1 MSTQLRL
8 FGEKR
13 DSTQGVDI
21 AEQIQCIP
29 LVWFALFVPSDLKKP
44 KSKEPAPITLSTS
57 VKSALQ
63 NLEANAPNLETLVS
77 AKGEC
82 RYAAE
87 LLGEAVAASGMDS
100 ISVDLLDF
108 IGLVEMHSNVDELY
122 DHLHSALCELVE
134 TAGFE
139 DLSGVSAVDDYKTIK
154 LSKEA
159 MQKGVF
165 TEKDREA
172 LGYLIGAPLDVE
184 CRWHDIVF
192 PKRKTTSR
200 KKKTASRKKK

>member
-1 MSTQLRL
+1 M
-8 FGEKR
+8 
-13 DSTQGVDI
+13 
-21 AEQIQCIP
+21 
-29 LVWFALFVPSDLKKP
+29 
-44 KSKEPAPITLSTS
+44 
-57 VKSALQ
+57 
-63 NLEANAPNLETLVS
+63 
-77 AKGEC
+77 
-82 RYAAE
+82 
-87 LLGEAVAASGMDS
+87 
-100 ISVDLLDF
+100 
-108 IGLVEMHSNVDELY
+108 
-122 DHLHSALCELVE
+122 HSALCELVE

-172 LGYLIGAPLDVE
+172 LDYLIGAPLDVE